1 MAFIAPLRKMTKT
14 IMKFCAHAQI
24 EVVIQGPPSERLP
37 FSFTCF
43 SGEKTLKSS
52 QSNYNN
58 MGTYTYWVI

>member
-1 MAFIAPLRKMTKT
+1 
-14 IMKFCAHAQI
+14 MKLCAHAQI

-37 FSFTCF
+37 FSFTSF

-58 MGTYTYWVI
+58 MVTYTYWVI